1 MPKIKSNRSVL
12 KRIKPTGK
20 GRFKIRRANRN
31 HILTKNTTKVKRQRR
46 GTFVLKMVNQKFL
59 ERAVKMLKKAR
70 GA

>member
-12 KRIKPTGK
+12 KRIKATGK
-20 GRFKIRRANRN
+20 GKYKIRHANRN

-46 GTFVLKMVNQKFL
+46 GTSVLKWVNQRFL
-59 ERAVKMLKKAR
+59 ERAVKVFKKAR